1 MEQVI
6 NMNPVE
12 LNTLITYL
20 NNYLFCTLDKRD
32 FLKLALFLS
41 QFSKEM
47 LSLQAMRDICLKEL
61 KECKD
66 CGDGKNPL
74 T

>member
-1 MEQVI
+1 
-6 NMNPVE
+6 MNPVE

-20 NNYLFCTLDKRD
+20 NNYLFCKLGKGD
-32 FLKLALFLS
+32 FFKLALFLS
-41 QFSKEM
+41 HLSKAM
-47 LSLQAMRDICLKEL
+47 LAMQTMRDLCLKEA

-66 CGDGKNPL
+66 LP